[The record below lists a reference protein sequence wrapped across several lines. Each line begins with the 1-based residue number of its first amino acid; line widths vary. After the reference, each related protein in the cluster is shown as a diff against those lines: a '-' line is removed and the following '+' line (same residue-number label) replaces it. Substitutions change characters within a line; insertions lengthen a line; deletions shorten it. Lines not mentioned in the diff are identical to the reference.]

1 MPITKENRTEVREKF
16 ARAPL
21 DCGSPEVQVAL
32 MSQRIR
38 SLTEHLVQ
46 HKKDH
51 ASRRGLLMLVGKRM
65 KLLRYLARKD
75 TKRYQGLIESLGLR
89 K

>member
-1 MPITKENRTEVREKF
+1 MPITKEDRKSVREKY
-16 ARAPL
+16 AANER

-32 MSQRIR
+32 MSQTIR
-38 SLTEHLVQ
+38 SLTEHLAT

-51 ASRRGLLMLVGKRM
+51 ASRRGLLMLVGKRARI
-65 KLLRYLARKD
+65 LRYLARKEYP
-75 TKRYQGLIESLGLR
+75 RYQKLIESLGLR

>member
-1 MPITKENRTEVREKF
+1 MPITKESRKKLREQY
-16 ARAPL
+16 ARVPQ
-21 DCGSPEVQVAL
+21 DCGSSEVQVAL
-32 MSQRIR
+32 MSERIR
-38 SLTEHLVQ
+38 SLTDHLAR

-51 ASRRGLLMLVGKRM
+51 ASRRGLLMLVGKRT

-75 TKRYQGLIESLGLR
+75 AKRYQSLIESLGLR